1 MKATIK
7 TYNGNADLFFKD
19 MVNYSIRWD
28 DMTWDNEK
36 EWEEWAKEVLE
47 PIEDAE
53 NYDEIK
59 LTLHIYTDHFI
70 LD

>member
-7 TYNGNADLFFKD
+7 TYNGNANLFYGD
-19 MVNYSIRWD
+19 IVNCSIRWD
-28 DMTWDNEK
+28 GMTWDNEK
-36 EWEEWAKEVLE
+36 EWEEWVKEVLE

-53 NYDEIK
+53 NYGEIK
-59 LTLHIYTDHFI
+59 LTLHIYTDHLI